1 MANTME
7 FERYT
12 DRARR
17 VIVLA
22 QDNAKALN
30 HNYIGTEHILLGLVD
45 EGEGVAHL
53 ALASLGVTAEVVKE
67 QVHDIIGQ
75 GQSQPTSRI
84 PFTPRA
90 KQALELAHR
99 EAVQLNHNYI
109 GTEHIL
115 LGLIREGE
123 GVGSQV
129 LVKLGCDLN
138 RVRQQVIQLLAG
150 YSSNGQTVAPSPVN
164 GNGDPRDT
172 EESPHVTVTID
183 RDEDGVIVEF
193 SYRDSEIEILEVSVK
208 FRSADGIVHIT
219 GQELPRQE
227 KSKKTKPAPEPDAGG
242 ALASDEIE
250 N

>member
-1 MANTME
+1 MD
-7 FERYT
+7 FDRYT

-17 VIVLA
+17 VIVLS
-22 QDNAKALN
+22 QDNAKELS

-45 EGEGVAHL
+45 EGEGVAHV
-53 ALASLGVTAEVVKE
+53 ALASLGITAEAVKE

-99 EAVQLNHNYI
+99 EAVQLGHNYI

-123 GVGSQV
+123 GVASQI
-129 LVKLGCDLN
+129 LVKLGADLN

-164 GNGDPRDT
+164 GDGDPRDT
-172 EESPHVTVTID
+172 EES
-183 RDEDGVIVEF
+183 
-193 SYRDSEIEILEVSVK
+193 SYISVGISSSPDIEILEVSVK
-208 FRSADGIVHIT
+208 FRDADGVVHIT
-219 GQELPRQE
+219 GREWPSDK
-227 KSKKTKPAPEPDAGG
+227 KSKKTKPAPEPDADG